1 MIFVAVLQD
10 FSLDMKTDSIIVY
23 TDGSCNP
30 KHSIGGWVAILFI
43 GDEKKILSGVVNKT
57 THQRMELVA
66 VIKSFEYLANL
77 QIQSAELYT
86 DSQYVVGISGRKLK
100 LEKAGFVTSKNKP
113 ISNVD
118 LVRTF
123 VGFIETL
130 NIRFVKVKAH
140 LNTSELN
147 FNREADKLARKIVRE
162 AVNKII
168 C

>member
-1 MIFVAVLQD
+1 MAVIQNL
-10 FSLDMKTDSIIVY
+10 SLDMKTDSIIVY

-30 KHSIGGWVAILFI
+30 KHGIGGWVAIVFV
-43 GDEKKILSGVVNKT
+43 GDEKTTLSGVVIKT
-57 THQRMELVA
+57 THQRMELLA
-66 VIKSFEYLANL
+66 VIKSFEYLASL
-77 QIQSAELYT
+77 QIQSVELYT
-86 DSQYVVGISGRKLK
+86 DSQYVVGISERLVKLK
-100 LEKAGFVTSKNKP
+100 KAEFVTSKNKS

-130 NIRFVKVKAH
+130 NIQFVKVKAH
-140 LNTSELN
+140 QNTGELN

-168 C
+168 H